1 MDWHTGKR
9 CTAMCMHNKL
19 SMLSWDYLVLWRV
32 SWCLVYA
39 HICLLCSWRETMST
53 VLMLAMNVL
62 YITGCLHHTVRPGRK
77 QLHRQAKTEWR
88 RQWSF
93 LSSMTVS
100 YNFVHHHASICKL
113 KSYNLVCMGDLSSLT
128 ARRTMNIWQLGWV
141 LTDSRDC
148 HSIALCVVL
157 YHCKDYLWYYSVH
170 KLGGQHCTLSS
181 DESYNLSSNNLMLP
195 GLSGNFRRYWLEN
208 GLPSGNRGFRG
219 IWLSR

>member
-1 MDWHTGKR
+1 
-9 CTAMCMHNKL
+9 
-19 SMLSWDYLVLWRV
+19 
-32 SWCLVYA
+32 
-39 HICLLCSWRETMST
+39 
-53 VLMLAMNVL
+53 MLAMNVL
-62 YITGCLHHTVRPGRK
+62 YITGCLHHTVRLRQR
-77 QLHRQAKTEWR
+77 QLHRQAKTCRMEETMKFSLKHEW
-88 RQWSF
+88 
-93 LSSMTVS
+93 S

-113 KSYNLVCMGDLSSLT
+113 KSCNLACMGDLSSLT
-128 ARRTMNIWQLGWV
+128 ARRTTNIWQLGWV